1 MKNKF
6 SLLIVCLFFFF
17 SSIAQEIRFGL
28 GYDQLYA
35 KELDRLIQ
43 TYNFTRPF
51 LDESQPL
58 ISNGTQ
64 AQLSYIFDTQ
74 KKNWS
79 SGVALSH
86 SYNWSSANSTGADV
100 RFNFN
105 TIKLGYLLHFENDK
119 AMKGLFF
126 DGIISGNIG
135 LLTKRMN
142 QETFKVDGET
152 LQSWHFGGQVQL
164 NMGYKIALNR
174 GFHISP
180 YVGIG
185 YAPYMTEGQAEV
197 VINQTST
204 LVDQEY
210 DAMMNW
216 NLGLMFHFI
225 KSSEKRSR

>member
-1 MKNKF
+1 MKSKF
-6 SLLIVCLFFFF
+6 LLSIICPFLFFL
-17 SSIAQEIRFGL
+17 SQAQELRLGL

-35 KELDRLIQ
+35 KEFDRLIQ

-58 ISNGTQ
+58 ISNGTH
-64 AQLSYIFDTQ
+64 AQLSYLFNTQ
-74 KKNWS
+74 KKWS
-79 SGVALSH
+79 SGIALRH
-86 SYNWSSANSTGADV
+86 SYNWSSANSTGAAV

-126 DGIISGNIG
+126 DCIISGNAG
-135 LLTKRMN
+135 LLTKKLN
-142 QETFKVDGET
+142 AETFTVDGET
-152 LQSWHFGGQVQL
+152 LQSWQYGGHAQL
-164 NMGYKIALNR
+164 NVGYKITLTR
-174 GFHISP
+174 GLLISP
-180 YVGIG
+180 FAGVG
-185 YAPYMTEGQAEV
+185 YAPYMTEGQAEI

-216 NLGLMFHFI
+216 NLGLMFHFA
-225 KSSEKRSR
+225 KNLEKRR